1 MGFKHQSTIKIKIKI
16 KFLDE
21 KKIRKGNI
29 KEKLSKK
36 AIPNL
41 FHVEQYHFFYKFQMN
56 FAYNELAK

>member
-36 AIPNL
+36 SNTKP
-41 FHVEQYHFFYKFQMN
+41 FSC
-56 FAYNELAK
+56 